1 MSEPF
6 LGQIATF
13 AFGFAPNG
21 WALCNGQTLPIA
33 QNTALFS
40 LLGTNYGGNGTT
52 TFQLPNLQGNAP
64 VMTGGVE
71 SLVLGA
77 IGGEQSHTLTLSE
90 MPAHA
95 HGVVAAGSQGNEL
108 SAPGNFPAVVEAN
121 AYSTSAPPAV
131 LGKGMSTTGS
141 SQPHNNMQ
149 PYLVVNFCI
158 ALQGIF
164 PSRN

>member
-52 TFQLPNLQGNAP
+52 TFQLPNLQGCAP
-64 VMTGGVE
+64 LMSGNDF
-71 SLVLGA
+71 VLGA
-77 IGGEQSHTLTLSE
+77 IGGEQNHTLILSE
-90 MPAHA
+90 MPAHT
-95 HGVVAAGSQGNEL
+95 HGVAAAASLGNEL
-108 SAPGNFPAVVEAN
+108 TAPGNFPAVVEAN
-121 AYSTSAPPAV
+121 AYSTAGPTTV
-131 LGKGMSTTGS
+131 LGTGMSVAGS
-141 SQPHNNMQ
+141 SQPHTNMQ

-158 ALQGIF
+158 ALSGIF